1 MADSRRAG
9 RRLTTTE
16 ISHTLR
22 PERKT
27 VRRYATAAETADQ
40 GRVAVQSRTMVMS
53 SARKASPGARP
64 AAETVTLSLL
74 VPGRRTS

>member
-1 MADSRRAG
+1 MPPG
-9 RRLTTTE
+9 RLDREGEEVT
-16 ISHTLR
+16 
-22 PERKT
+22 PAT
-27 VRRYATAAETADQ
+27 VRLRKLVLDAKDRARVRARRS

-74 VPGRRTS
+74 VPGRRTW

>member
-1 MADSRRAG
+1 VPPG
-9 RRLTTTE
+9 RLDREGEEVT
-16 ISHTLR
+16 
-22 PERKT
+22 PAT
-27 VRRYATAAETADQ
+27 VRLRKLVLDAKDRARVRARRS

-74 VPGRRTS
+74 VPGRRTW

>member
-1 MADSRRAG
+1 MSRRERPG

-27 VRRYATAAETADQ
+27 VRRYPTAETADQ
-40 GRVAVQSRTMVMS
+40 LICGTRLTR
-53 SARKASPGARP
+53 PG
-64 AAETVTLSLL
+64 LL
-74 VPGRRTS
+74 GPHLAYLRQR